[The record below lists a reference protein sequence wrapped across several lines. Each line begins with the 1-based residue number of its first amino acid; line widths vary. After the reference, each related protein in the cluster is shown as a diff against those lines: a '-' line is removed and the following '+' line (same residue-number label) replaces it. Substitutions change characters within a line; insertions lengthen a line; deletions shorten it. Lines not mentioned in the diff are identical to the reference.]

1 MRIVF
6 YISICWLVN
15 PFHLFGQNV
24 PIVQSLPEFTI
35 ESQRLSFDSNDFEK
49 LVKPDSAW
57 SKIYSQQNIHQWLS
71 MEGISFVRNYGVSN
85 LATISLRGGN
95 AAQTAVVIDGI
106 NVNNPMNGQTDFNT
120 IPLFFFNDIY
130 LIAGGNAASWGS
142 GAVTGTIHLNQNTGK
157 DSVASIS
164 LTQDFNSLQNYTA
177 GLKTTLVKPSLKISS
192 NVLWQFQTN
201 RFSLSHYDID
211 TAIEAPARQKGLNF
225 SIVGNIKTHW
235 TIIAK
240 IYAVDLK
247 SKLAPTLNLTDTG
260 QYQNTGFVLSYMR
273 FMRQKNKRKWV
284 QTLAHNY
291 QSIDYFD
298 KKIGL
303 ESDNSVNFILYEHEY
318 SIPVKSWHLSGGLNA
333 QYEWAQSPGYEN
345 TKNRMKSA
353 LFLSTK
359 KPFHKNMFLHLNAR
373 QEFSFFNQNFIHAN
387 VYDIRL
393 TKNFNRHF
401 EMMAATSKVFRLPT
415 FNDLFWQPGGSPYLK
430 PEKGFR
436 HELGFSFKTLG
447 NNQTFRHQSQI
458 FYGIMNNQLV
468 WTPEG
473 TIWTAKNILHTQNFG
488 LETQTSY
495 QYHWSQN
502 NSMFWQVRTY
512 YTIADEINP
521 GENPWEISKIQ
532 QLIYIPMY
540 RYHFGVGINVD
551 RWSVRWYSNYTGYIY
566 TLSDHSQ
573 WLEPFW
579 LHHILLGKNFRM
591 NHNHTIS
598 CNIYVQNVFNNAY
611 QTMSNRPMPGRT
623 IGIMLNLNYKNHK
636 L

>member
-106 NVNNPMNGQTDFNT
+106 NVNNPMNGQTDFNA

-260 QYQNTGFVLSYMR
+260 QY
-273 FMRQKNKRKWV
+273 
-284 QTLAHNY
+284 
-291 QSIDYFD
+291 
-298 KKIGL
+298 
-303 ESDNSVNFILYEHEY
+303 
-318 SIPVKSWHLSGGLNA
+318 
-333 QYEWAQSPGYEN
+333 WA
-345 TKNRMKSA
+345 
-353 LFLSTK
+353 
-359 KPFHKNMFLHLNAR
+359 
-373 QEFSFFNQNFIHAN
+373 
-387 VYDIRL
+387 D
-393 TKNFNRHF
+393 
-401 EMMAATSKVFRLPT
+401 
-415 FNDLFWQPGGSPYLK
+415 
-430 PEKGFR
+430 
-436 HELGFSFKTLG
+436 
-447 NNQTFRHQSQI
+447 
-458 FYGIMNNQLV
+458 
-468 WTPEG
+468 
-473 TIWTAKNILHTQNFG
+473 
-488 LETQTSY
+488 
-495 QYHWSQN
+495 
-502 NSMFWQVRTY
+502 
-512 YTIADEINP
+512 
-521 GENPWEISKIQ
+521 
-532 QLIYIPMY
+532 
-540 RYHFGVGINVD
+540 
-551 RWSVRWYSNYTGYIY
+551 
-566 TLSDHSQ
+566 
-573 WLEPFW
+573 
-579 LHHILLGKNFRM
+579 
-591 NHNHTIS
+591 
-598 CNIYVQNVFNNAY
+598 
-611 QTMSNRPMPGRT
+611 
-623 IGIMLNLNYKNHK
+623 
-636 L
+636 